1 MDTIT
6 VLGMDPAMSNW
17 GFAKGTLNLK
27 TLEVTIDRVW
37 TVVTEKASAKK
48 KVRVSS
54 DDIERARTLSE
65 ALEEACE
72 GVQIAFVEVPHGS
85 QSASGAKSR
94 NMCIGVLGQ
103 CRVPLV
109 QLQEQDVKLR
119 TTGKKTATKA
129 ESIAWAFERHPNTT
143 WKLRKGYPLANQ
155 EHNADAIATIYA
167 GLKDDQFTSAL
178 SIVQYMS
185 KMRA

>member
-1 MDTIT
+1 MDKIT

-17 GFAKGTLNLK
+17 GYAKGTLDLTTMK
-27 TLEVTIDRVW
+27 VEIDRVW

-65 ALEEACE
+65 ALEEACQD
-72 GVQIAFVEVPHGS
+72 VQIAFAEIPHGS

-94 NMCIGVLGQ
+94 NMCIGILGQ

-129 ESIAWAFERHPNTT
+129 DAIKWAFERHPDTT

-167 GLKDDQFTSAL
+167 GIKDDQFQAAL
-178 SIVQYMS
+178 SILRYMN